1 MRNAPKLVGWVGG
14 KFGYWLSCSLCFPAK
29 CMLLAIG
36 CGFFVPKWVW
46 LAYPRCGRGFRA
58 VALCLAKIEPFYWP
72 SDSSSTVIGP
82 IKVVGF
88 RKSGHKCTHA
98 YTCSHTH
105 TLTHTYAHKH
115 KHTYTHSPIHT
126 HIHSLTHIHTHHSYT
141 CTHAH
146 TPPTHAHSLT
156 THTHTHSLTHSR
168 INTLTNTHPHTHTLT
183 QGLKFLEFPYL
194 LTLQLKRFDF
204 DYSTMHRIKL
214 NDRSPWQH

>member
-36 CGFFVPKWVW
+36 CRFFVPKWVW

-58 VALCLAKIEPFYWP
+58 VALCLAKLEPFYWP

-82 IKVVGF
+82 IKVANQVTNA
-88 RKSGHKCTHA
+88 HTHTLA
-98 YTCSHTH
+98 H

-156 THTHTHSLTHSR
+156 TLTHTHSLTHAHKHS
-168 INTLTNTHPHTHTLT
+168 HKHSPSHTHTHSHTHALSLSHT
-183 QGLKFLEFPYL
+183 HTHTHTGSQVLRVPLPTDTAAETIRL
-194 LTLQLKRFDF
+194 
-204 DYSTMHRIKL
+204 
-214 NDRSPWQH
+214 